1 MTTKPD
7 TVESNTVYGGERG
20 GSPDPTAR
28 LNEALAAWISHV
40 ADLLDASIASERL
53 EAGLHL
59 VREFRATT
67 GQLEARLVDLE
78 GHLLEA
84 IRARTG
90 LKPKT

>member
-1 MTTKPD
+1 M
-7 TVESNTVYGGERG
+7 
-20 GSPDPTAR
+20 
-28 LNEALAAWISHV
+28 NEALTAWISHV

-84 IRARTG
+84 IHARTVNHTDTTPDRKSIPEG
-90 LKPKT
+90 GHRG